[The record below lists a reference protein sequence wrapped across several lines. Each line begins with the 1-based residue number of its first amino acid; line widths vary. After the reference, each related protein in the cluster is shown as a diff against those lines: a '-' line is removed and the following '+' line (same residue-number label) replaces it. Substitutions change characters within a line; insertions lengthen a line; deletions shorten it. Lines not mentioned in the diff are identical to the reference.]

1 MAYDIPCD
9 ICNLEPSAQMLTN
22 LGDGTVLA
30 IGAACLPQFYGQM
43 TLELFQAGE
52 HKGPATKCQ
61 ACRRFHERMTT
72 PIAPIGTET
81 DVSRETPA
89 PAADGE
95 QEAATS

>member
-1 MAYDIPCD
+1 MAYDAPCD
-9 ICNLEPSAQMLTN
+9 ICGQEPTAQLLTN
-22 LGDGTVLA
+22 LADGAVLG
-30 IGAACLPQFYGQM
+30 IGTACLPQFYGNM
-43 TLELFQAGE
+43 TLELFEAGE

-81 DVSRETPA
+81 DVSRETTGPSA
-89 PAADGE
+89 GAG